1 MTTLEEAKAFLKKE
15 SPDGTNL
22 YDHLADVLLKIIVER
37 PENLHETFENI
48 STIVKQQRYLAPQQP
63 PTVDGDSQLTSV
75 KKQAVR
81 AHFPVIVC

>member
-15 SPDGTNL
+15 SADGTNL
-22 YDHLADVLLKIIVER
+22 YDHLGDVLLKIIVER

-48 STIVKQQRYLAPQQP
+48 SALVKQQRYLAPQQP
-63 PTVDGDSQLTSV
+63 PTVDANTQLSSF

-81 AHFPVIVC
+81 